1 MIFLDT
7 CVLIDYSKG
16 KIDLDLT
23 KDYCI
28 SSVVSIEFKVGAL
41 NKKELKRLI
50 KSYLI

>member
-16 KIDLDLT
+16 KLDIDIT

-28 SSVVSIEFKVGAL
+28 NSIVKLEFKIGAL
-41 NKKELKRLI
+41 DKKELKR
-50 KSYLI
+50 